1 MIAPFELTVAD
12 RILAGALHLPAD
24 RQCAPWVVLCHGL
37 FSSMASEKFTAL
49 AELLSRSGIAAL
61 RFDFSG
67 CGQST
72 GEIADTTVSR
82 RLQELEAVVDF
93 ADSHTKLSRNRAL
106 MGSSLGGFV
115 ALLLAARR
123 PFKALSLWATPY
135 DLATIRANIPPQ
147 DLQRLKQDFFTDAAG
162 YQLDTLYI
170 DTPMQIIHGACDEI
184 VPVNHSDRLCSIDNP
199 LCQRIIIPDADHSI
213 SKPHH
218 RKKALDACCLWLQQ
232 HLNSD

>member
-1 MIAPFELTVAD
+1 MIAPFQLTVEE
-12 RILAGALHLPAD
+12 RLLAGTLHLPAD
-24 RQCAPWVVLCHGL
+24 RQSAPWVVLCHGL
-37 FSSMASEKFTAL
+37 FSSMASKKFTAL

-67 CGQST
+67 CGEST
-72 GEIADTTVSR
+72 GDIADTTVSR
-82 RLQELEAVVDF
+82 RLQELEAVVCF
-93 ADSHTKLSRNRAL
+93 ADSHKALGHNCAL

-135 DLATIRANIPPQ
+135 DLATIRANLPPQ
-147 DLQRLKQDFFTDAAG
+147 DLQRLKQDFFTDAAD
-162 YQLDTLYI
+162 YKLDTLYI

-199 LCQRIIIPDADHSI
+199 LCQRIIIPGADHSI
-213 SKPHH
+213 SNPQH
-218 RKKALDACCLWLQQ
+218 RKKALDACCPWLQQ